1 MAMSKGKALGLD
13 GIVIEFYV
21 KNIYHIIGEDYGN
34 MIKNFIQVKRLFIG
48 AIKGLTTLICKF
60 RDKEHM
66 GNWCPIS
73 FLNLT
78 YKIFAKMLQLGL

>member
-21 KNIYHIIGEDYGN
+21 KNICPIIGEDYDN
-34 MIKNFIQVKRLFIG
+34 MIKNFIQVRRLFNG
-48 AIKGLTTLICKF
+48 VTKGLITLICKF
-60 RDKEHM
+60 KNKEDM

-78 YKIFAKMLQLGL
+78 YKIFAKMLQLCL